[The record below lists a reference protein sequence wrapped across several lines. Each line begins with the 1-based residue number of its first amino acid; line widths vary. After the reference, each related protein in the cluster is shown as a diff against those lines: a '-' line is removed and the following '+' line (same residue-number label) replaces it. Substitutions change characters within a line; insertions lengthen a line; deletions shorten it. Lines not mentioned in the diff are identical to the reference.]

1 MITAL
6 QKPQKCESREGS
18 PADAKETTERR
29 DVVADAAT
37 RDKPFHEL
45 QAQFALRG
53 HSFLRTPRADGSL
66 DYFAERWGLVRY
78 LPTLDDARRFLALIG
93 GEK

>member
-45 QAQFALRG
+45 QAQFAIRG
-53 HSFLRTPRADGSL
+53 HSF
-66 DYFAERWGLVRY
+66 ERKTRS
-78 LPTLDDARRFLALIG
+78 A
-93 GEK
+93 